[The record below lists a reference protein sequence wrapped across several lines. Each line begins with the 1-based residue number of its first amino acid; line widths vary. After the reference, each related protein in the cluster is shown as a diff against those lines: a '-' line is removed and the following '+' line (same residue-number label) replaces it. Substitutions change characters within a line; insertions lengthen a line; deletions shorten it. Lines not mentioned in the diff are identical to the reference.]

1 MRILICLLLVVF
13 GTETYAASTPIKSK
27 YDDRIQSQVYNAL
40 DVTKVYAK
48 DGFSTVIIFADDE
61 RILYKHTGFKDGWDI
76 TDNDNFVLIKPM
88 AVKQQSSEGES
99 YFEPTPGQ
107 WNTNLFINTNKRTYS
122 FDLILVPE
130 NSTSSYQVNFSYP
143 TEKQK
148 QLATQRQKDKREREQ
163 QAIEKSLQ
171 STKTPK
177 NWDYVMKV
185 KAGSETITPNYAYDD
200 GIFTYLGFA
209 PNKTFPAA
217 FLLEGSTESLLNTNV
232 KQDGNYQVLV
242 IQKRLKNWCYVAVKK
257 L

>member
-1 MRILICLLLVVF
+1 MSRKIRLPLTRSI
-13 GTETYAASTPIKSK
+13 SPI
-27 YDDRIQSQVYNAL
+27 R
-40 DVTKVYAK
+40 
-48 DGFSTVIIFADDE
+48 
-61 RILYKHTGFKDGWDI
+61 R
-76 TDNDNFVLIKPM
+76 
-88 AVKQQSSEGES
+88 
-99 YFEPTPGQ
+99 
-107 WNTNLFINTNKRTYS
+107 KRKA
-122 FDLILVPE
+122 
-130 NSTSSYQVNFSYP
+130 TSR
-143 TEKQK
+143 
-148 QLATQRQKDKREREQ
+148 ATSKDKRDREQ

-242 IQKRLKNWCYVAVKK
+242 IQKQQKNWCYVAVRKWSAFTIK
-257 L
+257 VTEKHR